1 VKNIYPFILFYLI
14 LKMSKIG
21 IVGSGMGGLGLA
33 IRSAVAGHE
42 VTVFEANPY
51 VGGKLAQIEKDGFRF
66 DAGPSLFT
74 MPHLVDELFTLAGKN
89 PRDYFSYERLPEI
102 CRYFWEDGTRLQT
115 NAEPTETAA
124 AIASELGESAENVSA
139 FLRGIGENYHIISEL
154 FLDNSLHSFST
165 WTGPKALKGYANL
178 HRLGLFSTMHR
189 SHEKRF
195 KNPKT
200 VQLFDRYATYN
211 GSDPYQTPATLS
223 IIPHLEYNIG
233 AFFPKGGIISIPSAL
248 HKLATE
254 LGVKFQLEEKVS
266 QITTSNNTATGLVTD
281 KGSYAFDYIASN
293 ADIRPSYEKLL
304 AQEPAP
310 KKLLNQP
317 KSSSGIIFYWGMDRS
332 FDELG
337 VHNIFFSDDY
347 QGEFKAI
354 FEDKTINDDP
364 TIYLHISSKVEK
376 ADAPEGGENWF
387 ILMNVPANEG
397 QDWDALVAK
406 MRKNIIEKLSRNLG
420 VDVAKHI
427 VAEDYLD
434 PLKIEDRTSSSGG
447 ALYGNASNNRFA
459 AFLRHPNYRKAI
471 KNLYWVGGSVHPGG
485 GIPLCLSSAKIAAK
499 LMSEK

>member
-1 VKNIYPFILFYLI
+1 
-14 LKMSKIG
+14 
-21 IVGSGMGGLGLA
+21 
-33 IRSAVAGHE
+33 
-42 VTVFEANPY
+42 
-51 VGGKLAQIEKDGFRF
+51 
-66 DAGPSLFT
+66 
-74 MPHLVDELFTLAGKN
+74 
-89 PRDYFSYERLPEI
+89 
-102 CRYFWEDGTRLQT
+102 
-115 NAEPTETAA
+115 
-124 AIASELGESAENVSA
+124 
-139 FLRGIGENYHIISEL
+139 
-154 FLDNSLHSFST
+154 
-165 WTGPKALKGYANL
+165 
-178 HRLGLFSTMHR
+178 MHR
-189 SHEKRF
+189 SHAKRF
-195 KNPKT
+195 TNPKT

-233 AFFPKGGIISIPSAL
+233 AFFPKGGIISIPRAL
-248 HKLATE
+248 HRLAEE
-254 LGVKFQLEEKVS
+254 LGVDFHFNEKVS
-266 QITTSNNTATGLVTD
+266 SITTENHTATGLETE
-281 KGSYAFDYIASN
+281 KGNYTFDYIACN
-293 ADIRPSYEKLL
+293 ADIRPSYTKLL
-304 AQEPAP
+304 AQEPQP
-310 KKLLNQP
+310 IKLLNQP

-376 ADAPEGGENWF
+376 SDAPAGGENWF

-397 QDWDALVAK
+397 QDWDALVEK
-406 MRKNIIEKLSRNLG
+406 MRKNVIEKLSRNLG
-420 VDVAKHI
+420 VDIEKHI
-427 VAEDYLD
+427 VAEDLLD
-434 PLKIEDRTSSSGG
+434 PRSIEARTSSAGG

>member
-1 VKNIYPFILFYLI
+1 
-14 LKMSKIG
+14 MSKIG
-21 IVGSGMGGLGLA
+21 IVGSGMGSLGFA
-33 IRSAVAGHE
+33 IRSAVAGHQ
-42 VTVFEANPY
+42 VSVFDANSYP
-51 VGGKLAQIEKDGFRF
+51 GGKLAQIETNGFRF

-115 NAEPTETAA
+115 NAAPAETAA
-124 AIASELGESAENVSA
+124 AIASELGESEENVA
-139 FLRGIGENYHIISEL
+139 RFLREIGENYHIISDL
-154 FLDNSLHSFST
+154 FLDNSLHSLST
-165 WTGPKALKGYANL
+165 WTGRKALKGYLNIP
-178 HRLGLFSTMHR
+178 RLGLFNTMHR
-189 SHEKRF
+189 SHAKRF
-195 KNPKT
+195 TNPKT

-233 AFFPKGGIISIPSAL
+233 AFFPKGGIISIPRAL
-248 HKLATE
+248 HRLAEE
-254 LGVKFQLEEKVS
+254 LGVDFHFNEKVYRIS
-266 QITTSNNTATGLVTD
+266 TENHTATGLETE
-281 KGSYAFDYIASN
+281 KGNYTFDYIACN
-293 ADIRPSYEKLL
+293 ADIRPSYTKLL
-304 AQEPAP
+304 AQEPQP
-310 KKLLNQP
+310 KKLLTQP

-332 FDELG
+332 FNELG

-354 FEDKTINDDP
+354 FEDQTINDDP

-376 ADAPEGGENWF
+376 SDAPAGGENWF

-397 QDWDALVAK
+397 QDWDALVAR
-406 MRKNIIEKLSRNLG
+406 MRKNVITKLSRNLG
-420 VDVAKHI
+420 VDVEKHI

-434 PLKIEDRTSSSGG
+434 PRRIEARTSSAGG

-499 LMSEK
+499 LFAENA